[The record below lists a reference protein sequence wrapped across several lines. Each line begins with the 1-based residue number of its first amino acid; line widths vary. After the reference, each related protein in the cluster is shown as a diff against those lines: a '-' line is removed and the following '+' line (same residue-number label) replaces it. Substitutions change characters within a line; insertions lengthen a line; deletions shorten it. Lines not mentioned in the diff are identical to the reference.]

1 MTTLNGKKMQKGN
14 VVYDILKGAGKVI
27 DDGGGVLNVTV
38 DFGSSGQMKFSQ
50 SGEFQGHQ
58 RLYWREPYI
67 IQPRGPNDPA
77 YEKAVELMKL
87 IYEQL
92 RSYEN

>member
-38 DFGSSGQMKFSQ
+38 DFGSSGTMKFSQ
-50 SGEFQGHQ
+50 SGKFQGYQ

-77 YEKAVELMKL
+77 YEKAVGLMKI
-87 IYEQL
+87 IYDHL
-92 RSYEN
+92 RSYET